1 MSTETPVS
9 ELKKATS
16 AVQIASVARASLAWV
31 IHVPAGAGGGTF
43 VERVGGPL
51 SPTTSASTA
60 PLSRSAG
67 NNAAIQRNEM
77 RMMGGHDRA
86 VRFIIVLHK
95 VKDYDLLRSYIEKGL
110 RPELYDVGLDHEYI
124 YVNVNPV
131 NTKCT
136 RVQLEIVI
144 KRRRGFSLNTGHD
157 VYLHYVYWLR
167 RGRYT
172 IRSTLAEC
180 TTPVLTH
187 SLIDS
192 DDEAPPAAR
201 RLRSI
206 MLHYKENAPANAHQ
220 LRSNSLTDDNK
231 IAVATRLRADSPGVS
246 RSTSNASSSSSLS
259 SVYADSWDEPLPPIS
274 PTTLRR
280 RTIMTPR
287 RRGQRLF
294 RRHTTDFGREGAH
307 EFLNLLV

>member
-1 MSTETPVS
+1 MSTETLVPD
-9 ELKKATS
+9 LKKATS
-16 AVQIASVARASLAWV
+16 AVQIASVARSSLAWV
-31 IHVPAGAGGGTF
+31 IHVPAGAGGGT
-43 VERVGGPL
+43 VIERVGDFVPSPL
-51 SPTTSASTA
+51 SSVL

-67 NNAAIQRNEM
+67 NNAAVQRNEM
-77 RMMGGHDRA
+77 RIMGGHDRA
-86 VRFIIVLHK
+86 ARFIIVLHK
-95 VKDYDLLRSYIEKGL
+95 VKDFDLLRSYVEKGL

-124 YVNVNPV
+124 YVNLNPI
-131 NTKCT
+131 NSKCT

-206 MLHYKENAPANAHQ
+206 MLHYKENAPANGRQ

-231 IAVATRLRADSPGVS
+231 LAVATRLRADSPGVS
-246 RSTSNASSSSSLS
+246 RTTSNASSSSSLS
-259 SVYADSWDEPLPPIS
+259 SVSLDSWDAPTPPIS

-287 RRGQRLF
+287 QRAQRLF
-294 RRHTTDFGREGAH
+294 RRHTTDFGRKGVY